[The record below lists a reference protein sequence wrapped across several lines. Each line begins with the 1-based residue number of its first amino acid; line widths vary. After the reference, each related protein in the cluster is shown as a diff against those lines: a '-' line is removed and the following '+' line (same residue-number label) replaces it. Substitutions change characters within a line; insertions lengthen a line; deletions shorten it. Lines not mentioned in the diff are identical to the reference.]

1 MMQTSNNL
9 TRLCFVVCFVV
20 GGFFLHSFFP
30 PSDLNKLTFLVI
42 VAAGISFSSS
52 TTAAVVSGLFLAY
65 VRIKAIQYK
74 QMEDYTTCTILSIT

>member
-1 MMQTSNNL
+1 MMQTSNSL
-9 TRLCFVVCFVV
+9 TRLCFVDGRV
-20 GGFFLHSFFP
+20 FFFITFFP
-30 PSDLNKLTFLVI
+30 PSDLIKLTFLVI

-74 QMEDYTTCTILSIT
+74 

>member
-1 MMQTSNNL
+1 MMQTSNSL
-9 TRLCFVVCFVV
+9 TRLCFVDGRV
-20 GGFFLHSFFP
+20 FFITFFP
-30 PSDLNKLTFLVI
+30 PSDLIKLTFLVI

-74 QMEDYTTCTILSIT
+74 